1 MDRTAVAW
9 VGVAVAALVFA
20 DLLFVEVRRIV
31 RELKRIDTRL
41 KGYSELPILSLA
53 ATAEMDVARIT
64 AAADQMP
71 LLIARGQ
78 LAIAQLRSYLPKGS
92 SPG

>member
-20 DLLFVEVRRIV
+20 DLLFVEIRRIV
-31 RELKRIDTRL
+31 RELKRIDKRL

-53 ATAEMDVARIT
+53 AAASSDVDRIT
-64 AAADQMP
+64 AAADEVAV
-71 LLIARGQ
+71 LIARGQ
-78 LAIAQLRSYLPKGS
+78 LAIAQLRSYFPKGS